1 MISIGT
7 PIHFGAILAAIM
19 LAACQASIPETGDL
33 SAETVSVQTVVDDAP
48 DGEALVSAYQN
59 WKTSIL
65 NSSKA
70 HSIKWREDK
79 RLLWI
84 NANAEPEGFARDVAL
99 RVIHDQFPRNASI
112 WDPVEVSKI
121 IEEIDPPITDEKL
134 SFISRYLFQQMQTTD
149 AENAVWIEEQY
160 ALNQGWFKISDYGT
174 FASTNA
180 WLLVQHAVH
189 RPDFMAQVLDEM
201 QRLYPDDEVR
211 SQDYALLY
219 DRVQMISEKPQRYGS
234 QFTCQAGIMAVY
246 SLEDPGAL
254 DALRASVQLGP
265 FSEVADGIVGQLC

>member
-1 MISIGT
+1 
-7 PIHFGAILAAIM
+7 
-19 LAACQASIPETGDL
+19 
-33 SAETVSVQTVVDDAP
+33 
-48 DGEALVSAYQN
+48 
-59 WKTSIL
+59 
-65 NSSKA
+65 
-70 HSIKWREDK
+70 
-79 RLLWI
+79 
-84 NANAEPEGFARDVAL
+84 
-99 RVIHDQFPRNASI
+99 
-112 WDPVEVSKI
+112 
-121 IEEIDPPITDEKL
+121 
-134 SFISRYLFQQMQTTD
+134 MQTTD